1 MKIERSALVAHSA
14 QAMFELVNDVE
25 RYPEFIPEIAST
37 RILTQSGNELEAEL
51 SVRKGPFTQTFATAN
66 TNDPPKAIAMR
77 LKYGPLKHLTGG
89 WQFVELNANA
99 CKIIFSLDFEVQNPI
114 AGLAF
119 KKVLTDMS
127 DHMVALFV
135 ERADKLAV

>member
-37 RILTQSGNELEAEL
+37 RILTQSGNQLEAEL
-51 SVRKGPFTQTFATAN
+51 SVRKGPFTQTFATSN
-66 TNDPPKAIAMR
+66 ENVPGESIFLR
-77 LKYGPLKHLTGG
+77 LKYGPLKRLSGRWT
-89 WQFVELNANA
+89 FDALSDDA
-99 CKIIFSLDFEVQNPI
+99 CKIHFMLDFDVQNPI

-119 KKVLTDMS
+119 KKVLTEMA

-135 ERADKLAV
+135 ERADQLEV

>member
-37 RILTQSGNELEAEL
+37 RILTQSGNQLEAEL

-66 TNDPPKAIAMR
+66 TNDPGKSIDMR
-77 LKYGPLKHLTGG
+77 LKYGPLSRLGGG
-89 WQFVELNANA
+89 WQFVELGENA
-99 CKIIFSLDFEVQNPI
+99 CKIVFVLDFEVQNRI

-119 KKVLTDMS
+119 KKVLTEMS